1 MNVFKKFGDILDV
14 LRKDDFAFIEYKDA
28 NSAKNAIKNMNNI
41 PVNGKNLLVEE
52 ARPKE
57 AVNTL

>member
-1 MNVFKKFGDILDV
+1 
-14 LRKDDFAFIEYKDA
+14 
-28 NSAKNAIKNMNNI
+28 MNNI

-57 AVNTL
+57 AVNTLQHPRLYIGKFLEKNK